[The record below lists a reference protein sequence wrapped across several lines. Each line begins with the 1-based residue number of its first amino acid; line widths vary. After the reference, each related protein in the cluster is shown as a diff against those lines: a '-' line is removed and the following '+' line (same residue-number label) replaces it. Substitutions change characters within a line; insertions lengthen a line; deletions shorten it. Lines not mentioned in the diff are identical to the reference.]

1 MHLLVHYL
9 EINFSNLLQKYITVL
24 RISKEKKDLTR
35 NLLIIAQNYPQLLT
49 LWKIKYLNKY

>member
-24 RISKEKKDLTR
+24 RISKKKDLTR
-35 NLLIIAQNYPQLLT
+35 NLLIIAQNYPQT
-49 LWKIKYLNKY
+49 ITHFVENKILK

>member
-35 NLLIIAQNYPQLLT
+35 NLLIIAQNYPQT
-49 LWKIKYLNKY
+49 ITHFVENKILK